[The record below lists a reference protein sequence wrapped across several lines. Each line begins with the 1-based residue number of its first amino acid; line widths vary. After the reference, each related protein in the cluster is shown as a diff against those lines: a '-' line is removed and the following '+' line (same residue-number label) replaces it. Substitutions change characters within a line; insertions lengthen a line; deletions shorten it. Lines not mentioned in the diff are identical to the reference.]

1 MGCYTW
7 FVIPLVW
14 AAIAGPVAGVIVTT
28 AFSSVSQMVGRD
40 AFFSVSFSGNLV
52 DPTVTWTF
60 NNKIVEWPASNI
72 GGNSTRE
79 EYKGRIAIYNNGSLL
94 LQRVT
99 LSDIGMY
106 SVVMG
111 DFFTDDGKGNIT
123 LGVYEVI
130 TNAMLQLLPPS
141 PPKFGD
147 SATLQCSA
155 ASVTS
160 GAGLVFSFYKYG
172 DLIATLKPAAANLGS
187 ANYTISNLAFSHR
200 GSYSCR
206 AENPVSNGTSAPVL
220 LELECATTSGAA
232 NLTVPSTSIIST
244 PGLDST
250 LSLSYAF
257 FGKANVIW
265 TFGEQ
270 TVASWILPGNG
281 AEPQEFSEGNGYVG
295 RTAAYANGSLRV
307 KLAQVKDRGSYKFT
321 AVPCT
326 GQQSS
331 AAVALIE
338 DPWPATRSA
347 IIGGV
352 VGGVGG
358 LLLLLLL
365 LLLILMCRRKRKQKK
380 SPPPK
385 SNKNT
390 KTQVETVRRMEPP
403 PEHQRPWTTGDAMGG
418 RNGTLNTSFH
428 PNGNAHTDTMGRSNP
443 AYNSYRPD
451 LSRGARGGDDDDW
464 RMDRSSVR
472 PPSVDEMSLPAGA
485 DFSYAN
491 RYSNSTKSQD
501 PLDNVGFPDSL
512 SELTNVPSNPKF
524 RAMTAV

>member
-1 MGCYTW
+1 MGSTW
-7 FVIPLVW
+7 FVLPLVW
-14 AAIAGPVAGVIVTT
+14 AAIAGPVAGVIVNT
-28 AFSSVSQMVGRD
+28 ASTSVSQMVGTD
-40 AFFSVSFSGNLV
+40 AFFSVSFSGSSGS
-52 DPTVTWTF
+52 TRITWTF
-60 NNKIVEWPASNI
+60 NNQIVEWPSNNI
-72 GGNSTRE
+72 GANTTRE
-79 EYKGRIAIYNNGSLL
+79 EYKGRIAIYTNGSLL

-106 SVVMG
+106 NVVMG
-111 DFFTDDGKGNIT
+111 DFSTDDGKANIT

-130 TNAMLQLLPPS
+130 ANATLQLLPPS
-141 PPKFGD
+141 PPKLGG
-147 SATLQCSA
+147 SATLRCSA
-155 ASVTS
+155 ASVAS

-172 DLIATLKPAAANLGS
+172 DLLATLAPAAAS
-187 ANYTISNLAFSHR
+187 PDHADYTIGNLTFSHR

-206 AENPVSNGTSAPVL
+206 AVNPVSNRTSAPVL
-220 LELECATTSGAA
+220 LELECATTSGVAS
-232 NLTVPSTSIIST
+232 LTVPSTSIIST

-257 FGKANVIW
+257 FGKANVSW
-265 TFGEQ
+265 TFGVQ
-270 TVASWILPGNG
+270 TVASWILPGSG
-281 AEPQEFSEGNGYVG
+281 AEPQEFSEGNNYVG
-295 RTAAYANGSLRV
+295 RTAAYANGSLRI
-307 KLAQVKDRGSYKFT
+307 KLSQVQDRGSYKFT
-321 AVPCT
+321 AMPCT
-326 GQQSS
+326 GPQSS
-331 AAVALIE
+331 ASIALTE

-385 SNKNT
+385 ANKKT
-390 KTQVETVRRMEPP
+390 KAQVETVRRMEPP
-403 PEHQRPWTTGDAMGG
+403 PEHQRPWTTGDTMGG
-418 RNGTLNTSFH
+418 RNGTLSTSFH
-428 PNGNAHTDTMGRSNP
+428 PNGNAHSDTMGQSNP
-443 AYNSYRPD
+443 AYNSYTPD
-451 LSRGARGGDDDDW
+451 FSRGARGDDDW

-472 PPSVDEMSLPAGA
+472 PPSVDEMSLPVGA

-512 SELTNVPSNPKF
+512 SELANVTSNPKF